1 VSKARKRAGEVKK
14 HEATDRSS
22 NMRWRFAEQ
31 IKRFWRESMK
41 KNKGDLPR
49 VGRKQ
54 DPPAMTE

>member
-1 VSKARKRAGEVKK
+1 VNKTKKRAGEVKK
-14 HEATDRSS
+14 HGATDRGF

-41 KNKGDLPR
+41 KNNGDLPR

-54 DPPAMTE
+54 DPSAMTE